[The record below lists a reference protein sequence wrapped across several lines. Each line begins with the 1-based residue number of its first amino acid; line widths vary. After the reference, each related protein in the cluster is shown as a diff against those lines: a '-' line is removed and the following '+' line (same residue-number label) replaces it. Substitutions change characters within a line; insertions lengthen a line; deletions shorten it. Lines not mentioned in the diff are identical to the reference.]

1 MIPDDSPPLTLRTAT
16 TADITEVLDLW
27 TAAGAHP
34 TTTDDAPSLAALLA
48 RDGDALLVGE
58 LGRAMVGT
66 LIATWDG
73 WRGNMYRL
81 AVRPDVRRRGIAAT
95 LVRAGEH
102 RLRALGCRRV
112 TALVLDVDAGAADF
126 WTRVGY
132 EIYPMTRYVR
142 TLAADTPP
150 AVS

>member
-1 MIPDDSPPLTLRTAT
+1 VSHDDSLTLTLRTAT
-16 TADITEVLDLW
+16 AADIDEVLGLW

-48 RDGDALLVGE
+48 RDADALLLGE
-58 LGRAMVGT
+58 IAGAMVGT

-81 AVRPDVRRRGIAAT
+81 AVRPEVRRRGIAAT

-112 TALVLDVDAGAADF
+112 TALVVDVDAGAADF

-132 EIYPMTRYVR
+132 DRYPMKRYVH
-142 TLAADTPP
+142 TLSADTPP